1 VKDPI
6 DLPRVWVETDHPGIL
21 AQKVSWTMRLHI
33 VPPMTDRRP
42 ALDSCDP
49 HEQAIAGLAGNGSA
63 EIAGAPAQNANKVIR
78 GLPGEIAG
86 QVSR

>member
-1 VKDPI
+1 
-6 DLPRVWVETDHPGIL
+6 
-21 AQKVSWTMRLHI
+21 MRLHI

-49 HEQAIAGLAGNGSA
+49 HEQAIAGPTGNSSA
-63 EIAGAPAQNANKVIR
+63 EIAGTPAQNADKVFS

-86 QVSR
+86 QVSS